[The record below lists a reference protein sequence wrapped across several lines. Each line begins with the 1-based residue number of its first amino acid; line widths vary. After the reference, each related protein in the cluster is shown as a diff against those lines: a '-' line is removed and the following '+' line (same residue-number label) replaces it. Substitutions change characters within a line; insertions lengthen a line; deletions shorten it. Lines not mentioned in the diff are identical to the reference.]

1 MKIILCV
8 FTLAIVSGCGPY
20 EFRSI
25 PMSKKTRRMV
35 NEIAKKNTLDAASVG
50 IVGGRSEQFKNF
62 MILSKKATKEEIIGL
77 TNHPNGVVR
86 AYAMWAIVAD
96 TTINPIPILSKH
108 LHDYEKI
115 KYREDCEGWKETVG
129 TMMFEKTISRYQSLP
144 GNKKVNRVLYQIDSM
159 LLSSKTEL
167 SVRKDAISRLVA
179 NENNYALIRQISKL
193 EYNQK
198 FIELLASYQKEEDVD
213 FLLSYIKLHKD
224 NDYTLCKMIEIF
236 PHELFFPY
244 VLELSDKHIETKGKI
259 CLQENCLLAL
269 ASYRNNKAK
278 EIFTKLLDTSNS
290 EKVYDIF
297 YFRNVNTALATYY
310 TPLYNDNVWQLWN
323 QYKNIDENLFSVLWS
338 QDSIRAISSIKII
351 LLSDKV
357 DRYLAREILGLYI
370 EKMFNIDTNFALDI
384 IKNKVL
390 TADFISFEYYLP
402 FIADVPIPSI
412 IEALLQ
418 RIEYEQNAYVN
429 IAAISTLLQYNQKE
443 IYDRIIAIR
452 ERNTALSKDWGGK
465 RIDELLQQY
474 KN

>member
-1 MKIILCV
+1 MKVILCV
-8 FTLAIVSGCGPY
+8 FTLAILSGCGPY

-25 PMSKKTRRMV
+25 PMSKKTRRIV
-35 NEIAKKNTLDAASVG
+35 NEIAKKNTLDAAAVG
-50 IVGGRSEQFKNF
+50 IAGGRSEQFKNF
-62 MILSKKATKEEIIGL
+62 MLLSKKATKEEIIGL

-86 AYAMWAIVAD
+86 AYAMWAIVED

-108 LHDYEKI
+108 LHDYEEI
-115 KYREDCEGWKETVG
+115 NYLVGCVGRKETVG
-129 TMMFEKTISRYQSLP
+129 TMMFEMAISMYGYRS
-144 GNKKVNRVLYQIDSM
+144 GEKKFNRVSYQIDSM

-167 SVRKDAISRLVA
+167 SVRNDVISRLPVDEKNYSFIRHLA
-179 NENNYALIRQISKL
+179 TAEYNENAIQ
-193 EYNQK
+193 
-198 FIELLASYQKEEDVD
+198 LLASYQKEEDVD

-278 EIFTKLLDTSNS
+278 EIFTKLLDTSNITKLHDRS
-290 EKVYDIF
+290 LFLGGVDI
-297 YFRNVNTALATYY
+297 ALSKYY
-310 TPLYNDNVWQLWN
+310 NPIYADNVWQLWSH
-323 QYKNIDENLFSVLWS
+323 YSNIDEKLFLVIWK
-338 QDSIRAISSIKII
+338 QDSARAILYVKKILSSDKELYSKVLKYYVEKII
-351 LLSDKV
+351 AI
-357 DRYLAREILGLYI
+357 DRNYI
-370 EKMFNIDTNFALDI
+370 IDI
-384 IKNKVL
+384 IENKINDL
-390 TADFISFEYYLP
+390 HARTFCDYLP

-452 ERNTALSKDWGGK
+452 ERNTALSKDWDGK